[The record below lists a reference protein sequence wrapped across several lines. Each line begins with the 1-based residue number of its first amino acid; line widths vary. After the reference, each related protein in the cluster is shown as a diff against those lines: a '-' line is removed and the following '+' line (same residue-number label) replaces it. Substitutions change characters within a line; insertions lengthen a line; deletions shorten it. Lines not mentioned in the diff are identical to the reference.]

1 MRKSIDI
8 EVKVP
13 QKQYEYLTMWERLD
27 IYQDQN
33 ITIQFISNLLSGVEN
48 ITSSSTLS
56 VKLPRTVKN
65 ERIFDLATRP
75 QYESSMTHRKIECRV
90 YINGIEMMKS
100 AYCYILDCES
110 DSYDV
115 AIVFGLLQ
123 NYGAWID
130 AGKTLKDLA
139 DAGQSVLWNWRAA
152 FYDITVPAGSPHDV
166 NQYPPIWYGSD
177 ANISTYTPA
186 NGLGKLMYYGIYT
199 PGFDRNDTL
208 VEYAN
213 VHPFVTMRE
222 IYERIVSENNLD
234 FIMPTSVLSDM
245 ENLAIVLT
253 EVDGNAA
260 QGTPNADNNTATGHP
275 DTIRLS
281 AALTFGWNIICDNL
295 GDCFQNGNPYGVK
308 GKILH
313 KGDAD
318 SVDIQ
323 ISMLLQDNSSFPYNG
338 SNQTAG
344 YILNAAGHLEY
355 LDLCV
360 YIYSTQQTIRITPTY
375 SALGIYWQGTIHI
388 PSMGASEGD
397 AIADIWIDNNIGICS
412 YCEGAFDTYWMLGRN
427 DWDNLF
433 TWQICSV
440 GVRYYTG
447 SMIYPHPNYRCFRN
461 LPDISQLDFIKF
473 ICQLYC
479 LFPIANAFGDERVN
493 FVPFD
498 FEEAKIKAYDWSDKL
513 LEYARDVPKRI
524 SFRIGDYAKK
534 NAIAYKEDDQ
544 DPVMDNIRKGYLEI
558 DDDTLDKEHDMI
570 EFPLAA
576 SEDDYIGQYNIKRE
590 YDESSDPPVV
600 TIEAEFIECVHRLMR
615 VTEWLDPIHKK
626 VTRLG
631 FVNLSVPY
639 IIITYYGA
647 YQAAIIKPRI
657 ITEHIRLN
665 ETEMRNVDYRRP
677 VYLRKYGRF
686 FAIKQIQW
694 TTGDNY
700 AEVELL
706 QLDNTPTS

>member
-1 MRKSIDI
+1 MRKNIDI

-13 QKQYEYLTMWERLD
+13 QRQYEYIYVWERLD
-27 IYQDQN
+27 IYQDQKM
-33 ITIQFISNLLSGVEN
+33 TIQFISNLLSGVEN

-110 DSYDV
+110 DSYEV

-139 DAGQSVLWNWRAA
+139 DMGQSVLWNWRAA
-152 FYDITVPAGSPHDV
+152 FYGIIVPAGSPHDV
-166 NQYPPIWYGSD
+166 NQYPPIWYGRD

-208 VEYAN
+208 VDYAN

-222 IYERIVSENNLD
+222 IYERIVSENNLN
-234 FIMPTSVLSDM
+234 FVLPQSVKRDM

-318 SVDIQ
+318 SVDIR

-360 YIYSTQQTIRITPTY
+360 YIYSTQQTIRITPAY
-375 SALGIYWQGTIHI
+375 SALGIYWHGTIHI

-397 AIADIWIDNNIGICS
+397 AIADLWIDNKIGICS
-412 YCEGAFDTYWMLGRN
+412 YCEGAFNTYWMLGRN

-440 GVRYYTG
+440 GVCYYTG
-447 SMIYPHPNYRCFRN
+447 SMIYPHPNYRCFPN

-479 LFPIANAFGDERVN
+479 LFPVVN
-493 FVPFD
+493 RGNEEQIDFVPFD
-498 FEEAKIKAYDWSDKL
+498 VLEENTLTAYDWSDKL
-513 LEYARDVPKRI
+513 LEYARDVPRKI
-524 SFRIGDYAKK
+524 SFRAGDYARR
-534 NAIAYKEDDQ
+534 NLIQYTEDEQ
-544 DPVMDNIRKGYLEI
+544 DYVSEEIRTGNLLVNDI
-558 DDDTLDKEHDMI
+558 TLDPKKELVT
-570 EFPLAA
+570 FPLAA
-576 SEDDYIGQYNIKRE
+576 CEDNYIGQYNIKTE
-590 YDESSDPPVV
+590 TNNETDPP
-600 TIEAEFIECVHRLMR
+600 TITYEAEFIECVHRLMR
-615 VTEWLDPIHKK
+615 VTEWLDPINKK

-639 IIITYYGA
+639 IISTYYST
-647 YQAAIIKPRI
+647 YQAAIRKPKI

-665 ETEMRNVDYRRP
+665 ELEMRDIDFTRP

-686 FAIKQIQW
+686 YAIKQIQW
-694 TTGDNY
+694 TVGDDY
-700 AEVELL
+700 AECELL
-706 QLDNTPTS
+706 QL